1 MLDFGKGKTMALTI
15 SDPFEETTARF
26 LGRREQE
33 LLSRIAALRGQL
45 MPLEAELAQV
55 QQMRALLPQSDS
67 KAPSELAKAI
77 AAGQAFQSVV
87 GAVVNPYAG
96 RTIKD
101 LTIQALIDAFPNG
114 ATVPELGE
122 FMRTGYG
129 RIIGQ
134 PSLRTQLHR
143 LKAAGILE
151 QSGPNDTWNFKE
163 GKRGLYAMYDHP
175 ASRRDMKELRDDPV
189 VADEIDWND
198 PLIKQVNALAW
209 KDEDDKPK

>member
-1 MLDFGKGKTMALTI
+1 MAPKGKTMPLTI
-15 SDPFEETTARF
+15 SDPLEETTSRF

-55 QQMRALLPQSDS
+55 QQMRAMLPQPDS

-77 AAGQAFQSVV
+77 AAGQAFQSAV
-87 GAVVNPYAG
+87 GASANPYAG

-101 LTIQALIDAFPNG
+101 LTIQALIDGFPNG
-114 ATVPELGE
+114 ATTAELGE

-151 QSGPNDTWNFKE
+151 QNGPFDNWNFKE
-163 GKRGLYAMYDHP
+163 GKRGLYSMYDHP
-175 ASRRDMKELRDDPV
+175 TSDRKSTRLNSSHRSLSRMPSS
-189 VADEIDWND
+189 A
-198 PLIKQVNALAW
+198 
-209 KDEDDKPK
+209 